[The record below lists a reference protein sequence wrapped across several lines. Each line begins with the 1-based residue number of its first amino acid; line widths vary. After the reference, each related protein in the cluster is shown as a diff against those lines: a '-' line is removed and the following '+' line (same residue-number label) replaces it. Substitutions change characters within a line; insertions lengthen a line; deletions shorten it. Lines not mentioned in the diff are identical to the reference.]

1 MILLISD
8 AAQANDYK
16 TKIGPP
22 RTPHPKPCTATAV
35 PTGAAPAASRRAAAY
50 FACGAGRGA
59 EPLLKKGATLGLSHG
74 FLLGHLVR

>member
-22 RTPHPKPCTATAV
+22 RTPHPKPCAAPAV
-35 PTGAAPAASRRAAAY
+35 PAGAAPAA
-50 FACGAGRGA
+50 
-59 EPLLKKGATLGLSHG
+59 
-74 FLLGHLVR
+74 